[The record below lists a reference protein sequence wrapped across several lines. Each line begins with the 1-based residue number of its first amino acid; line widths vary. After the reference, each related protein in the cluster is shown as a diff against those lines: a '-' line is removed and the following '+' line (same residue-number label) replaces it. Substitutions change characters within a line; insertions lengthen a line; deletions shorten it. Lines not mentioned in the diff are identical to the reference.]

1 MNNIKNVA
9 IFGDSILKGV
19 QINAE
24 TGRYYT
30 DNSIDFAA
38 LERDFSL
45 KIENFS
51 SFGCTVAK
59 GYGLIERFFAN
70 GNTCDMVIM
79 DYGGNDCDY
88 KWSEVAEN
96 PTGEHLPKVPWAEFE
111 ETYHRLIELIRAN
124 RAQPVLCTLPPLQ
137 GQWFFDWFCRD
148 LDKAAILSRI
158 GDVSTIFNHQGD
170 YSRLVEKIAGEAK
183 VPLIDLRSAFMAH
196 DDYSKLLCEDGTH
209 TNTLG
214 QGVIS
219 SVLYEYFGR
228 NK

>member
-1 MNNIKNVA
+1 MNNIKNIA

-24 TGRYYT
+24 TGRYHT
-30 DNSIDFAA
+30 DNSIDFAG

-45 KIENFS
+45 KIDNFS

-59 GYGLIERFFAN
+59 GYGLIERYFGN
-70 GNTCDMVIM
+70 NNTCDIMIM

-88 KWSEVAEN
+88 KWSEVADN
-96 PTGEHLPKVPWAEFE
+96 PTGEHNPKVPLAQFE
-111 ETYHRLIELIRAN
+111 ETYHRLIELIRKN
-124 RAQPVLCTLPPLQ
+124 GAQPVLCTLPPLQ
-137 GQWFFDWFCRD
+137 PQWFFDWFCRD
-148 LDKAAILSRI
+148 LDKAAIMSKI
-158 GDVSTIFNHQGD
+158 KDVSTIFHHQES
-170 YSRLVEKIAGEAK
+170 YSHMVEKISNEAN
-183 VPLIDLRSAFMAH
+183 VPLVHLRSAFMAH

-214 QGVIS
+214 QNVIS
-219 SVLYEYFGR
+219 SVLYTYFGG